1 MIHVIDPFS
10 QGSHGAQPNW
20 LGLDDDGHRRK
31 VYKVIDEGLR
41 GSEFLTG
48 GLTIFEPGEAS
59 SLHHHPD
66 SEEINFIVRGS
77 GEVVQPDGTRTEF
90 APHTF
95 MFIPK
100 GVPHQHVNTGREPLW
115 LVFVYGPHG
124 FLPTA

>member
-1 MIHVIDPFS
+1 MIHVIDPF
-10 QGSHGAQPNW
+10 ALPDPTW
-20 LGLDDDGHRRK
+20 LGLDEDGLRRK
-31 VYKVIDEGLR
+31 VFKVVDDGLL

-59 SLHHHPD
+59 SLHDHPE

-77 GEVVQPDGTRTEF
+77 GEVVAEGGGRTPF

-100 GVPHQHVNTGREPLW
+100 GVKHQHVNTGREPLW

-124 FLPTA
+124 EVPRN